1 MGQVFRAE
9 DDRLHRHVAIKI
21 LPPEMSA
28 DPERLA
34 RLEREAHALAQLEH
48 PNIAGIY
55 GLEEATPEGQQRS
68 ISFLV
73 MQYAEGE
80 TLEARIKAGPLPL
93 ADALEIALQIA
104 RALEAA
110 HDKGIVHRDLK
121 PANVILSPD
130 GNVKLL
136 DFGLAK
142 AYSASSGGSVSPD
155 LTNSPTLLGGTRIGV
170 ILGTAG
176 YMSPEQARGKG
187 RGSADGRL
195 GLRLCALRD
204 AHRTPVVRGRQHH

>member
-55 GLEEATPEGQQRS
+55 GLEEATPEGEQRP

-80 TLEARIKAGPLPL
+80 TLEARIKAGAVPL

-121 PANVILSPD
+121 PANVILSSD
-130 GNVKLL
+130 DNVKLL

-142 AYSASSGGSVSPD
+142 AYSASAGGSVSPD
-155 LTNSPTLLGGTRIGV
+155 LTNSPTLLGGT
-170 ILGTAG
+170 A
-176 YMSPEQARGKG
+176 
-187 RGSADGRL
+187 SASFS
-195 GLRLCALRD
+195 APP
-204 AHRTPVVRGRQHH
+204 AT